1 MPLLPLQNVT
11 KKEENEI
18 NTTWA
23 ETKGS
28 YTLSLQL
35 MVLLGWSG
43 NETIAAGIWRGEYTG
58 KGVKVWG
65 SFLSLGT
72 GKPEQPYITDPAPDA
87 G

>member
-43 NETIAAGIWRGEYTG
+43 NETIAAGI
-58 KGVKVWG
+58 
-65 SFLSLGT
+65 
-72 GKPEQPYITDPAPDA
+72 
-87 G
+87 